1 MYIVYE
7 DYNVSLGEMIKMKTT
22 LKQNF
27 AEDEVLE
34 FLRGVCN
41 GLIFLQDN
49 GYKNY
54 AISK

>member
-1 MYIVYE
+1 M
-7 DYNVSLGEMIKMKTT
+7 SLGEMIKMKTT